1 MLTLR
6 HLALAWLTFL
16 TLGLGVPAHAQ
27 TAPVVRT
34 FTVQQVNEL
43 TPGTELV
50 FKLNGTPAGNATV
63 ALEGSSNVVTL
74 SETSAGNYSGA
85 YTLSIRDQVKFN
97 SPVRATLR
105 VGTQEVQAVLGQT
118 LLTTSAHQAALAA
131 ATPTPVIDY
140 FGSQQTGLTGG
151 HEITF
156 SVKGTPGAQ
165 ATLTLGGT
173 DARIT
178 LAEARPGEYGGVYT
192 VRSRD
197 RITDKSVATITLAV
211 GGKTVKV
218 SKALSAQPVQPTL
231 AARQSCDTCGV
242 VQSVDV
248 VEVAG
253 DPGYV
258 GAIAGGVAGA
268 VLGNQIGKG
277 DGRTAARIL
286 GAVGGAYAGRE
297 IEKQVVK
304 DKRYNVSVRLHS
316 GATQT
321 VQLAQDPGLKA
332 GEQVK
337 IVDGKVLAND

>member
-1 MLTLR
+1 MKTIR
-6 HLALAWLTFL
+6 HLALAWITFL
-16 TLGLGVPAHAQ
+16 TLGLGLPAHAQ
-27 TAPVVRT
+27 TTPIIRT
-34 FTVQQVNEL
+34 FTVQQVSEL
-43 TPGTELV
+43 TPGTELM

-85 YTLSIRDQVKFN
+85 YTLSLRDQVKFN
-97 SPVRATLR
+97 SPVRATLQ
-105 VGTQEVQAVLGQT
+105 VGGKDVQAVLGQT
-118 LLTTSAHQAALAA
+118 LLTASAHQTALAA

-140 FGSQQTGLTGG
+140 FGTQQSGLTGG

-165 ATLTLGGT
+165 ATLTLAGT
-173 DARIT
+173 DARIK
-178 LAEARPGEYGGVYT
+178 LAEARPGEYSGVYT

-197 RITDKSVATITLAV
+197 RITDSSVATTSLAL

-218 SKALSAQPVQPTL
+218 SKALSATAVQPTL

-242 VQSVDV
+242 VQSVEV

-253 DPGYV
+253 EPGYV

-297 IEKQVVK
+297 IEKQVAK
-304 DKRYNVSVRLHS
+304 EKRYNVNVRLHS
-316 GATQT
+316 GAMQT

-332 GEQVK
+332 GQPVK
-337 IVDGKVLAND
+337 IVDGRVLAND